1 MTEIERLAQ
10 DLADARDAL
19 ALVDP
24 DTEPTLY
31 ALREAK
37 ALELEEA
44 HFQAEMAAL
53 LS

>member
-19 ALVDP
+19 ALVDM
-24 DTEPTLY
+24 DTEPTLF
-31 ALREAK
+31 AVRERK
-37 ALELEEA
+37 VLDLEEA
-44 HFQAEMAAL
+44 HFQAELAAL